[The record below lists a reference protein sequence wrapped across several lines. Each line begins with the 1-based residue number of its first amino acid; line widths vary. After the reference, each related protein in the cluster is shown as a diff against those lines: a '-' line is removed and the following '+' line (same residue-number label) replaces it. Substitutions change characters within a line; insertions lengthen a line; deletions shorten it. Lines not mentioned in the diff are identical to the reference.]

1 MPLLALFGHA
11 VAVGGGPLSGVK
23 PTSRLRPPTSEF
35 DPSPTS
41 AVIPLAAI
49 FCKDVVG
56 SKAANATGL
65 SISKSMLPRADQD
78 DRMRRREFLQFAG
91 FVAIAAAKPLVAGAE
106 QARQRRRV
114 GVPHEY
120 GKDGGRG
127 NDSSRV
133 ASNLPRGCT
142 VSARQA
148 ATRHSHTRT
157 LFHPGTGCPQSD

>member
-1 MPLLALFGHA
+1 MVFFIVLSRQPSPALLFSKLIEVERKFPF
-11 VAVGGGPLSGVK
+11 VNSI
-23 PTSRLRPPTSEF
+23 SEF
-35 DPSPTS
+35 SRSQDPSATS

-114 GVPHEY
+114 GMPHES
-120 GKDGGRG
+120 GRAGGRG
-127 NDSSRV
+127 TVV
-133 ASNLPRGCT
+133 AG
-142 VSARQA
+142 
-148 ATRHSHTRT
+148 
-157 LFHPGTGCPQSD
+157 

>member
-1 MPLLALFGHA
+1 MSALGN
-11 VAVGGGPLSGVK
+11 
-23 PTSRLRPPTSEF
+23 SRLIGRTG
-35 DPSPTS
+35 T
-41 AVIPLAAI
+41 VAAI
-49 FCKDVVG
+49 LCKDVVG

-133 ASNLPRGCT
+133 ASNLPRGC
-142 VSARQA
+142 
-148 ATRHSHTRT
+148 
-157 LFHPGTGCPQSD
+157 

>member
-1 MPLLALFGHA
+1 MASGHMNRVKRPDTWLHRPMLRNVKKVLANPEPSTH
-11 VAVGGGPLSGVK
+11 
-23 PTSRLRPPTSEF
+23 
-35 DPSPTS
+35 DPSATS
-41 AVIPLAAI
+41 AVIPLTAL
-49 FCKDVVG
+49 FVG

-91 FVAIAAAKPLVAGAE
+91 FAAIAAAKPLVAGAE

-120 GKDGGRG
+120 GRDGGRG
-127 NDSSRV
+127 NDSGRA

>member
-1 MPLLALFGHA
+1 MPTALRNVRSRGQSGKHLLALSF
-11 VAVGGGPLSGVK
+11 SG
-23 PTSRLRPPTSEF
+23 F
-35 DPSPTS
+35 DPSATS

-49 FCKDVVG
+49 LCKDVVG
-56 SKAANATGL
+56 SKATNATGL

-120 GKDGGRG
+120 GKDGGKG

-142 VSARQA
+142 VFASQA
-148 ATRHSHTRT
+148 AIRA
-157 LFHPGTGCPQSD
+157 F